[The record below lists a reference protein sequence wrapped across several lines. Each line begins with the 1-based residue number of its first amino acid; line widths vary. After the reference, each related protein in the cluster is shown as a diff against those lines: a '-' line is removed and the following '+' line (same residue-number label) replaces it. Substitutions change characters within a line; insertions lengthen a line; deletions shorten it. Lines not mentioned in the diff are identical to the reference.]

1 MFVECEGIAT
11 LNVKHASI
19 ESKREVPGGDIIGQ
33 HIEVEVQEVS
43 LARNEATLR
52 LLLRLYF
59 VVGLQEELRHL
70 RFELFSQELSIEK

>member
-1 MFVECEGIAT
+1 M
-11 LNVKHASI
+11 KHASI

-52 LLLRLYF
+52 LFLRLCI

-70 RFELFSQELSIEK
+70 SFEIFGQELSIEKR